1 MKRYF
6 IETAKYDIVEDDIAC
21 VSTLRTVVATV
32 QFKEGSKTQWL
43 SLVEVDGIPNVYL
56 TDKDIHEAQVA
67 EDLHDEEFIEYAAA
81 HYITEFNGIAFDADY
96 STTFENIA
104 DDPENPAAPLIRY
117 LIALVRCDMDEVDDL
132 IQMASGKYAD
142 ELDFPASDVEEE
154 FMDEY
159 EDEDDDEDDYGCDDD
174 DDIDVDLPEDL
185 DRETLYRMRLALETD
200 VETESVFHDMDGEAF
215 EAEEAKLDAVKE
227 RCEDEADFQAW
238 KKDYIAS
245 EYEKVKG
252 KKFLVCSYLFA
263 GIGQYEAIIPA
274 EEKESFICWING
286 SGSAFFGGE
295 REATEDEI
303 KKYLA
308 LQADADLN

>member
-6 IETAKYDIVEDDIAC
+6 IETAKYDIAEDDIAC

-32 QFKEGSKTQWL
+32 QFKEGSTTQWL

-67 EDLHDEEFIEYAAA
+67 EDFHDEEFIEYAAA
-81 HYITEFNGIAFDADY
+81 HYITEFNGIDFDADY
-96 STTFENIA
+96 STTFESIA
-104 DDPENPAAPLIRY
+104 DDPENLAAPLIRY
-117 LIALVRCDMDEVDDL
+117 LIALVRCDIDEVDDL

-142 ELDFPASDVEEE
+142 ELDIPASDVEEE

-159 EDEDDDEDDYGCDDD
+159 DDEDDDEDDYGFGCD

-200 VETESVFHDMDGEAF
+200 VETESIFHDMDGEAF

>member
-6 IETAKYDIVEDDIAC
+6 IETVKYDIPEGGMAYELISESAIV
-21 VSTLRTVVATV
+21 TV
-32 QFKEGSKTQWL
+32 QFNEGSTTQWL
-43 SLVEVDGIPNVYL
+43 SLVETEGIPNVYL
-56 TDKDIHEAQVA
+56 SDKDIHEDLVA
-67 EDLHDEEFIEYAAA
+67 EDFNDKAFTAYLSE
-81 HYITEFNGIAFDADY
+81 HYINEFDGITFGEDY
-96 STTFENIA
+96 STTFESIA
-104 DDPENPAAPLIRY
+104 DGPENPAAPLIRY

-142 ELDFPASDVEEE
+142 ELDIPASDVEEE

-159 EDEDDDEDDYGCDDD
+159 EDEDDDEDDYGYGCDDD

-252 KKFLVCSYLFA
+252 KKFLVCP
-263 GIGQYEAIIPA
+263 GR
-274 EEKESFICWING
+274 
-286 SGSAFFGGE
+286 GE
-295 REATEDEI
+295 RI
-303 KKYLA
+303 LYL
-308 LQADADLN
+308 LDKR

>member
-6 IETAKYDIVEDDIAC
+6 IETAKVDIVEDCGI
-21 VSTLRTVVATV
+21 VPGSVVVTV
-32 QFKEGSKTQWL
+32 QFKEGSTTQWL
-43 SLVEVDGIPNVYL
+43 GLVEVEGIPNVYL

-67 EDLHDEEFIEYAAA
+67 VDFDDKERTSYIAE
-81 HYITEFNGIAFDADY
+81 HYINEFDGIAFDEDY
-96 STTFENIA
+96 STTFESIA

-142 ELDFPASDVEEE
+142 ELDIPASDVEEE

-159 EDEDDDEDDYGCDDD
+159 DDEDDDEDDYGYGCDDD
-174 DDIDVDLPEDL
+174 DDIDVDIPEDL

-200 VETESVFHDMDGEAF
+200 VETESIFHDMDGEAF